1 MATDDD
7 LERLTSEQLHDLAVS
22 HAKKHLDV
30 RFFWDLMKLMPAA
43 EAAAGEF
50 DQAEADVMTLG
61 SHVDDVTESGRG
73 EVADMLR
80 PFYIEYLGRHGVTPP
95 RTDPPQ

>member
-1 MATDDD
+1 MPEDDD
-7 LERLTSEQLHDLAVS
+7 LERLSSEQLHDLAVS
-22 HAKKHLDV
+22 RAKKHVDV

-50 DQAEADVMTLG
+50 DQAEADVMRLS
-61 SHVDDVTESGRG
+61 SHVDDLTESGRG

-80 PFYIEYLGRHGVTPP
+80 PFYVDYLRRHGVTAPG
-95 RTDPPQ
+95 TDPPQ